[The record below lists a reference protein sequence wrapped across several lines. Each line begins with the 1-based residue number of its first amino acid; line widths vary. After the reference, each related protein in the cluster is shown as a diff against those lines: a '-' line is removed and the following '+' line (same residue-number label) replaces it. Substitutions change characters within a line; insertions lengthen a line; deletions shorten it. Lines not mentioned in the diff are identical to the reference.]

1 MQDIDIEAENINT
14 LLQDTWSESEG
25 IEFWTGYEAF
35 LDRTSTVSDD
45 DLTIAMQVYA

>member
-1 MQDIDIEAENINT
+1 MQDIEEANINT
-14 LLQDTWSESEG
+14 LLRDPWSEPEG
-25 IEFWTGYEAF
+25 FEFWTGYEAF

>member
-14 LLQDTWSESEG
+14 LLQDTWRTEEAES
-25 IEFWTGYEAF
+25 FWNGYEAF

>member
-1 MQDIDIEAENINT
+1 MQDIEEANINT
-14 LLQDTWSESEG
+14 LLRDPWSEPEG
-25 IEFWTGYEAF
+25 SGFWTGYEAF

>member
-1 MQDIDIEAENINT
+1 MQSIEEANIDTLLHDPWSEAE
-14 LLQDTWSESEG
+14 G
-25 IEFWTGYEAF
+25 KEFWTGYEDF